1 MFQKD
6 SDDPSLSST
15 EFFDFE
21 SAEMQAFLD
30 RVTPVDAAPL
40 ERLKAAYIAVRDG
53 IAYNPYRIP
62 LQREY
67 YRASRICRMKRAYC
81 IPKSLLFAACAR
93 ALGFRSWIGL
103 ADVVN
108 HLSSQRFIEYLGT
121 NVFAYHGYAVVEVN
135 GRRLKA
141 TPVFDAKLCAK
152 FGVAP
157 LDFDGENDAL
167 FQQYDGK
174 GHRFMEYIRERGE
187 FDEFPFE
194 EVMRGLAEMYPHLI
208 GNQVDGD
215 FMNEAPAH

>member
-1 MFQKD
+1 MAAMIYPFHPR
-6 SDDPSLSST
+6 SSST
-15 EFFDFE
+15 LNLPNCRIFSSE
-21 SAEMQAFLD
+21 
-30 RVTPVDAAPL
+30 PVDADPL

-53 IAYNPYRIP
+53 ISCNPYRIP

-67 YRASRICRMKRAYC
+67 YCASRICRMKRACC

-93 ALGFRSWIGL
+93 APGFRSWIGL

-108 HLSSQRFIEYLGT
+108 HLSSQRFIEYPGT
-121 NVFAYHGYAVVEVN
+121 NVFACHGYAVVEVN

-167 FQQYDGK
+167 FQQYHGK
-174 GHRFMEYIRERGE
+174 GNRFME
-187 FDEFPFE
+187 
-194 EVMRGLAEMYPHLI
+194 
-208 GNQVDGD
+208 
-215 FMNEAPAH
+215 